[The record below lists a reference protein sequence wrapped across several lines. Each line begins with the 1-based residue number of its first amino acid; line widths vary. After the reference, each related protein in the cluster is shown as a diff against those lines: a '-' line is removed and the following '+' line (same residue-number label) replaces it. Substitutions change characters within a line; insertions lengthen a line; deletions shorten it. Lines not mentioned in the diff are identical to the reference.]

1 MKDFMKRTLDKR
13 KNSSNI
19 YSGTGG
25 KKNKAIYI
33 LQPN

>member
-1 MKDFMKRTLDKR
+1 MKDFIKGTLRKR

-25 KKNKAIYI
+25 KNKAIYI
-33 LQPN
+33 FQPN